1 MYEPDSKR
9 AKLVLENVTA
19 RLEKGQELLKKW
31 IESQQAAMKE
41 LEQSAEE
48 VRRTQGKE
56 ISRLTEAIATART
69 TLDAEENK
77 NAEKKMK
84 IKALTQE
91 LDEVEAKCEKIKA
104 NNDANEAK
112 LTKRLQER
120 KERYEAAQKR
130 KAVLDDRVATAHKML
145 RLYQESL
152 GITLDIVVNK
162 QKREVLLIGFKY
174 VDAKDPEKLFGFGIY
189 IKDEMYEVENCL
201 PSEPPN
207 LREMLDELNTTGNLA
222 GFLAGMRRYFKS
234 LTLES

>member
-112 LTKRLQER
+112 LAKRLQER